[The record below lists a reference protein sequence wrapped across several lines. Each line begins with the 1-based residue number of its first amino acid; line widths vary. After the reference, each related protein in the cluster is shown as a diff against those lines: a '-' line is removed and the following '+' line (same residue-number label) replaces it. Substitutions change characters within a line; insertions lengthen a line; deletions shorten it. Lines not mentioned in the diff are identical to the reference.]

1 MNSCEKTEGKY
12 NESVNSE
19 LKIMRRRDSLHQTMI
34 VSK

>member
-19 LKIMRRRDSLHQTMI
+19 LKIMRRDSLHQTMI